1 MFENMRGFYPQDI
14 ENEWSKN
21 TKYDEIKG
29 TPEKQRKI
37 VVLDVTN
44 IKEIRHE
51 ETTEHGKKCHVYLN
65 EGTVKRERY
74 FSNKKKSKGR

>member
-1 MFENMRGFYPQDI
+1 MTVQNLKNIERTFENMRGFYPQDI
-14 ENEWSKN
+14 ENEWNKN

-44 IKEIRHE
+44 SEENQTRRDNRTWKEVSCVFI
-51 ETTEHGKKCHVYLN
+51 
-65 EGTVKRERY
+65 
-74 FSNKKKSKGR
+74 

>member
-14 ENEWSKN
+14 ENEWNKN

-37 VVLDVTN
+37 VVLGVTN
-44 IKEIRHE
+44 IKENQTRRDNRTWKE
-51 ETTEHGKKCHVYLN
+51 VPCVFK
-65 EGTVKRERY
+65 
-74 FSNKKKSKGR
+74 